1 MRTIKEI
8 LKKSEF
14 KKQKIV
20 QKTNGNPAHFAPF
33 IFAFIIVLLFPF
45 QAQAQRF
52 WLTTYEFPYGPKTGI
67 TLTKNDCLFVGF
79 ENGVIKSCDEGNH
92 FEISLKSSAVFT
104 VFSTKEGKVLA
115 GGTGKIFITDNSGQN
130 WDSIS
135 INSAYPVVQF
145 VENSKQELFAVTS
158 IYSDSLR
165 NYVGSGVFFSD
176 DNGLSWTPRNNGLGI
191 FTSCGRIAIDKNDRL
206 YVAASDNYMSGNG
219 GLFISDNNGTDWKH
233 IDVTIDGKNA
243 INNHLQVGNTWC
255 LSVSPEDSLNFSFSG
270 TAINTYVE
278 INLRKSIND
287 IEKDNFWQVYQVFN
301 SVSWWDDK
309 LLFNIHYAK
318 NGDWYS
324 SNEGTRNAA
333 ATYYSKDKGQIWSKI
348 DYGLGLND
356 HLMRTEQFFAE
367 NQDGK
372 IFMVQWL
379 DERIYWTDASI
390 TTSADPIEESMTD
403 VNPFPNPVHRNENFS
418 IRMDKNYNTCK
429 INVYDSLGRKI
440 ISETALNSVHNMKA
454 PVNSG
459 IYYIEVVN
467 IHSRKTASLLV
478 K

>member
-1 MRTIKEI
+1 MKTIKEI
-8 LKKSEF
+8 FNKSEF
-14 KKQKIV
+14 KRLKTFQKP
-20 QKTNGNPAHFAPF
+20 NGNPVTITPVILVFLAISFF
-33 IFAFIIVLLFPF
+33 SF
-45 QAQAQRF
+45 QAHAQRF

-67 TLTKNDCLFVGF
+67 TLTKNNCLFVGI

-92 FEISLKSSAVFT
+92 FEISLESSAVFT

-115 GGTGKIFITDNSGQN
+115 GGIGKIFITDSSGQN
-130 WDSIS
+130 WDSVS
-135 INSAYPVVQF
+135 INSSYPVIQF
-145 VENSKQELFAVTS
+145 VENSKGDLFAITS
-158 IYSDSLR
+158 VYDDSLR
-165 NYVGSGVFFSD
+165 NYVGSGVFFSG

-191 FTSCGRIAIDKNDRL
+191 YTSCGKIAIDKNDRL

-219 GLFISDNNGTDWKH
+219 GLFISDNNGIDWKH

-255 LSVSPEDSLNFSFSG
+255 LSVSREDSLNFSFSG

-287 IEKDNFWQVYQVFN
+287 IEKDNFWKVYQVFN

-333 ATYYSKDKGQIWSKI
+333 ATYYSKDDGQIWTKI
-348 DYGLGLND
+348 DYGLGLNI
-356 HLMRTEQFFAE
+356 HFIRTEQFFAE
-367 NQDGK
+367 NPEGK

-390 TTSADPIEESMTD
+390 LTSTKPIEDSTAD
-403 VNPFPNPVHRNENFS
+403 LNPFPNPVHRNENFS
-418 IRMDKNYNTCK
+418 IRLNNSNDVNI
-429 INVYDSLGRKI
+429 INIYDNLGRKL
-440 ISETALNSVHNMKA
+440 ISETVINDVHSMQA
-454 PVNSG
+454 PVKSG
-459 IYYIEVVN
+459 IYYIEVIN
-467 IHSRKTASLLV
+467 NQTRKTASLLV

>member
-1 MRTIKEI
+1 MKTMIEI

-14 KKQKIV
+14 KKQKLI
-20 QKTNGNPAHFAPF
+20 QKPNCNSAHFAPVM
-33 IFAFIIVLLFPF
+33 FAFLIVLFFSF

-67 TLTKNDCLFVGF
+67 TLTKNNCLFVGI

-115 GGTGKIFITDNSGQN
+115 GSSGKIFITDNSGQN

-135 INSAYPVVQF
+135 IDSPYPVVQF

-165 NYVGSGVFFSD
+165 NFVGSGVFFSD
-176 DNGLSWTPRNNGLGI
+176 DKGLTWIPRNNGLGI
-191 FTSCGRIAIDKNDRL
+191 YKSCGRIAIDRNDRL
-206 YVAASDNYMSGNG
+206 YVAASDNYISGNG
-219 GLFISDNNGTDWKH
+219 GLFISDNNGIDWKH

-348 DYGLGLND
+348 DYGLGLNI
-356 HLMRTEQFFAE
+356 HLIRTEQFFAE
-367 NQDGK
+367 NQEGK

-379 DERIYWTDASI
+379 DERIYWTDASLL
-390 TTSADPIEESMTD
+390 TSSNPVDESLAD
-403 VNPFPNPVHRNENFS
+403 VKPFPNPVNGNENFS
-418 IRMDKNYNTCK
+418 IRLDINHGASK
-429 INVYDSLGRKI
+429 INIYDSLGRKI
-440 ISETALNSVHNMKA
+440 ISETALHNVHTMRA
-454 PVNSG
+454 PVKSG
-459 IYYIEVVN
+459 IFYIEVLN
-467 IHSRKTASLLV
+467 NHSRKTVSLLV
-478 K
+478 R

>member
-1 MRTIKEI
+1 MKTITEI
-8 LKKSEF
+8 SKKTAF
-14 KKQKIV
+14 KTRKTTQKPKV
-20 QKTNGNPAHFAPF
+20 NPADFAPV
-33 IFAFIIVLLFPF
+33 IFAFIIILLFAF
-45 QAQAQRF
+45 QVKAQHF

-67 TLTKNDCLFVGF
+67 TLTKENCLFVGI

-115 GGTGKIFITDNSGQN
+115 GGSGKIFITDRSGQN

-135 INSAYPVVQF
+135 IDSPYPVIRF
-145 VENSKQELFAVTS
+145 VENSNQELFAVTS
-158 IYSDSLR
+158 AYSDSLR

-176 DNGLSWTPRNNGLGI
+176 DKGVTWIPRNNGLGI
-191 FTSCGRIAIDKNDRL
+191 YKSCGRIAIDRNNRL
-206 YVAASDNYMSGNG
+206 YVAASDYYKTGNG
-219 GLFISDNNGTDWKH
+219 GLFISDNNGIDWKH

-243 INNHLQVGNTWC
+243 INNHLQVGNTLG

-278 INLRKSIND
+278 INLRKSIYD
-287 IEKDNFWQVYQVFN
+287 IEKDNFWKVYQVFN
-301 SVSWWDDK
+301 SNLWWDDRI
-309 LLFNIHYAK
+309 LFNIHFAK

-324 SNEGTRNAA
+324 SNEGMRNSA
-333 ATYYSKDKGQIWSKI
+333 ATYYSKSKGQTWLKV

-356 HLMRTEQFFAE
+356 HLIRTEQFFVE
-367 NQDGK
+367 NQEGK

-390 TTSADPIEESMTD
+390 LTSTKPIEESTKD
-403 VNPFPNPVHRNENFS
+403 LNLFPNPVNKYENFS
-418 IRMDKNYNTCK
+418 IRLDNSNEICK
-429 INVYDSLGRKI
+429 ITIYDSLGRKV

-459 IYYIEVVN
+459 IYYIEVTN
-467 IHSRKTASLLV
+467 NYSSKTASLLV